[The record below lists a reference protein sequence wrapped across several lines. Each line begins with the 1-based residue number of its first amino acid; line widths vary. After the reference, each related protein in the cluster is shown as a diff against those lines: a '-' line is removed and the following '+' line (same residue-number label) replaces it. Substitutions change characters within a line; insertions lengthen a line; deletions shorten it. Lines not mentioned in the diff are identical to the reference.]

1 MANTIAI
8 IYGRMLSSRL
18 PGKVL
23 KDLKGRTVFYHHLER
38 MRQCKNVDKIYLAT
52 SKNTSNTPLIE
63 NARKCNIP
71 YYAGSE
77 EDIIER
83 FITIGKIEKAD
94 IFVRCACDKP
104 LFSYEIVDQL
114 LNEYTDEDLLYV
126 SSTVAKGVA
135 CELISMS
142 ALEKIHEHYRGPAI
156 SKYIHE
162 YPHRFKIRGIEVDN
176 EFSRPEFRLLL
187 DEEEDYTL
195 LNKIYDQFYTEN
207 EPINIKEVFKF
218 LDDQPSLTNINRFV
232 KSKESS
238 DYLEDIKN
246 TPILTIHQGNNGK
259 YAAKNRMGENVGFDK
274 LKDLLQHRRN
284 WELGE

>member
-1 MANTIAI
+1 M
-8 IYGRMLSSRL
+8 
-18 PGKVL
+18 
-23 KDLKGRTVFYHHLER
+23 
-38 MRQCKNVDKIYLAT
+38 
-52 SKNTSNTPLIE
+52 
-63 NARKCNIP
+63 
-71 YYAGSE
+71 
-77 EDIIER
+77 
-83 FITIGKIEKAD
+83 
-94 IFVRCACDKP
+94 
-104 LFSYEIVDQL
+104 
-114 LNEYTDEDLLYV
+114 
-126 SSTVAKGVA
+126 
-135 CELISMS
+135 
-142 ALEKIHEHYRGPAI
+142 
-156 SKYIHE
+156 
-162 YPHRFKIRGIEVDN
+162 
-176 EFSRPEFRLLL
+176 L